1 MRHVLL
7 IALCLLASPAFS
19 SMIIP
24 RPLAQVAA
32 EAPQVFTG
40 RVEKTERREV
50 SNGVEL
56 KLTVTPLQVLRGT
69 ALPGPVELV
78 YHHRDPVIRDQDGK
92 VIASISLQI
101 DGSGRELSVREGETW
116 LFFVRPVDGGTIF
129 LLRVEPEERAK
140 EPLPPFRP

>member
-1 MRHVLL
+1 MRYALL
-7 IALCLLASPAFS
+7 IALFLLTPPAFS
-19 SMIIP
+19 SLIIP

-50 SNGVEL
+50 NNGVEL
-56 KLTVTPLQVLRGT
+56 NLTVTPLQVLRGQ
-69 ALPGPVELV
+69 ALPGSVELV